1 MTTHLQSKLQTAVA
15 LLNQHPTTAL
25 HAVRLQELQD
35 RLTTGRFHLAVLGQF
50 KRGKSTL
57 LNALLGDPFLPTG
70 VVPVTAI
77 PALIEF
83 GTVRQAQII
92 FFDGTDCVV
101 PLEELANFVTEAAN
115 PHNERGVARVEV
127 QHPAPL
133 LARGVVLIDTPGIG
147 STLTHNTE
155 TTLEFLRE
163 VDAALFLI
171 SADPP
176 LTAVEVDF
184 LKAVQ
189 QRVSRIFFLLNKVD
203 YLTPQEQA
211 EALQFLET
219 TLHQQAGLDG
229 ELQLFPVSARLAL
242 EATMRQDLMAWADS
256 GMAAVEERLT
266 QFLQAEK
273 QSALQT
279 AIAAKVV
286 NVLAEAL
293 QLLQTEQSA
302 LTMPLAELHEKRRVF
317 QEVLLTARRQRQQTA
332 DMLQGDQK
340 RLVERINQQAALLRA
355 EAEKHFTGTVTTFLL
370 DTADLDVAESAAQQ
384 CLADEAEAFFAARYQ
399 PFSQR
404 VQQELTSLLT
414 TYANQADTLIN
425 DLRHLAADLLAFT
438 FVPLNPDE
446 PPTRLQ
452 TPYWVRSAIMGG
464 LGLPVPPGL
473 WERLLPP
480 AKRRERI
487 MGRLQPLAE
496 KLALRNTEHLRWAV
510 VQNTQQTLRQ
520 FQVHVD
526 SRWQETIEATA
537 QVLETAV
544 SQRAQHAAACA
555 DTLADLD
562 QLIDAVHALIDEI
575 SEH

>member
-1 MTTHLQSKLQTAVA
+1 MTTLENGLQTAVA
-15 LLNQHPTTAL
+15 HLSHHQATQPLAN
-25 HAVRLQELQD
+25 RLQTLQG
-35 RLTTGRFHLAVLGQF
+35 RLNAGRFHLAVLGQF

-57 LNALLGDPFLPTG
+57 LNALLGEPFLPTG

-83 GTVRQAQII
+83 GAVRQAHII

-101 PLEELANFVTEAAN
+101 PLEELANYVTEAAN

-147 STLTHNTE
+147 STLAHNTE

-219 TLHQQAGLDG
+219 TLRQETGLDG

-242 EATMRQDLMAWADS
+242 EATAGQDSTAWAAS
-256 GMAAVEERLT
+256 GMAAVEERLN

-273 QSALQT
+273 QSALQI
-279 AIAAKVV
+279 AIATKVV

-293 QLLQTEQSA
+293 QLLQTEQRA
-302 LTMPLAELHEKRRVF
+302 LTMPLAELHEKRRAF
-317 QEVLLTARRQRQQTA
+317 QDALLTARRQRQQTA

-340 RLVERINQQAALLRA
+340 RLVETINQQAAILRA
-355 EAEKHFTGTVTTFLL
+355 EAEKHFSGSVATFLQN
-370 DTADLDVAESAAQQ
+370 TADLDEAESAAQQ
-384 CLADEAEAFFAARYQ
+384 HLADEAEAFFAARYQ

-404 VQQELTSLLT
+404 IQQELTSLLT
-414 TYANQADTLIN
+414 SYADQADALIN
-425 DLRHLAADLLAFT
+425 DLRHLAAELLAFK

-464 LGLPVPPGL
+464 LGLPIPPGL

-487 MGRLQPLAE
+487 LGRLQPLAE
-496 KLALRNTEHLRWAV
+496 QLALRNTEHLRWAV

-526 SRWQETIEATA
+526 TRWQETIEATA

-544 SQRAQHAAACA
+544 SQRQQQAAASA
-555 DTLADLD
+555 DALADLA
-562 QLIDAVHALIDEI
+562 QLINAVQALSTELA
-575 SEH
+575 SL